1 MKSYKISLREKELN
15 SIRNNSSAVKLIFPV
30 CSHIANLSIA
40 DLYFDIPTNPLP
52 YVVLYISD
60 SMNRLIWENENRQL
74 HSIHFPFF
82 VSDNGSFLK
91 LHYHGIEIDSQAI
104 QALTRLFISEDLQV
118 SFDGLFEEFLE
129 TTKEFDLSS
138 LRQQEIWVLYQYL
151 CSFEVGYLRYDYDPE
166 HEDGQRHPLHHLDIN
181 FSNACTYKI
190 GLTSNMEVDAFVD
203 LLNLE
208 TDCKYIS
215 LN

>member
-1 MKSYKISLREKELN
+1 MLEENIRIATTGKKKSLEDLISETCLSSPFAPYITPLLRDKINKIVPNLIDDETEEIITSTNKAIEMLMEKYTWNRTRSLREKELN
-15 SIRNNSSAVKLIFPV
+15 SIRNNSSAVKLAFSV

-104 QALTRLFISEDLQV
+104 QALTRLFISR
-118 SFDGLFEEFLE
+118 
-129 TTKEFDLSS
+129 SS
-138 LRQQEIWVLYQYL
+138 GFFRWFIWRI
-151 CSFEVGYLRYDYDPE
+151 FRD
-166 HEDGQRHPLHHLDIN
+166 N
-181 FSNACTYKI
+181 
-190 GLTSNMEVDAFVD
+190 
-203 LLNLE
+203 
-208 TDCKYIS
+208 
-215 LN
+215 